1 MKTIRTMAATT
12 AALSMLATQAW
23 AAGCT
28 GERDALALKTAAVQ
42 QELMVAAF
50 TCGDTD
56 GYNRFVTS
64 YQPDLQ
70 ASDAI
75 LLAYFQRTGS
85 TADYHTYK
93 TSLAN
98 DFSLISVRNNR
109 FCSAANTAFNS
120 VLDPSHPALAQIV
133 EEQPVTVN
141 EDGDTCGGV
150 SVASADTAMLPHE
163 DELTMREPRAAARPL
178 PHESDMAAPD
188 SQGEAVSG
196 GSWDGERV
204 AGRAPN

>member
-1 MKTIRTMAATT
+1 MKTIRTTAAMAT
-12 AALSMLATQAW
+12 ALSMLATQAW
-23 AAGCT
+23 AGCT
-28 GERDALALKTAAVQ
+28 GAQDALALKTAAVQ

-64 YQPDLQ
+64 YQPELQ

-98 DFSLISVRNNR
+98 DFSLISARNNR
-109 FCSAANTAFNS
+109 FCSAANAAFDS
-120 VLDPSHPALAQIV
+120 ALDPSHPALAQIV

-141 EDGDTCGGV
+141 EDGDSCGV
-150 SVASADTAMLPHE
+150 SVASS
-163 DELTMREPRAAARPL
+163 EPVHLL
-178 PHESDMAAPD
+178 PHESDMAAQD
-188 SQGEAVSG
+188 ARASHTESVSG
-196 GSWDGERV
+196 GSWDDQRV
-204 AGRAPN
+204 ANRGPN

>member
-1 MKTIRTMAATT
+1 MKTIRTTAAAA

-50 TCGDTD
+50 TCGDTE

-64 YQPDLQ
+64 YQRELQ
-70 ASDAI
+70 DSDAT

-85 TADYHTYK
+85 TADYHSYK

-98 DFSLISVRNNR
+98 DFSLISARNTQ
-109 FCSAANTAFNS
+109 FCGAANAAFNTA
-120 VLDPSHPALAQIV
+120 LDPSHPALEQIV
-133 EEQPVTVN
+133 EEQPVTVS
-141 EDGDTCGGV
+141 EDGGSCGVGV
-150 SVASADTAMLPHE
+150 TSS
-163 DELTMREPRAAARPL
+163 EPAQLL

-188 SQGEAVSG
+188 SRDAHTETVSG
-196 GSWDGERV
+196 GSWDDRQV
-204 AGRAPN
+204 ANRGPN

>member
-1 MKTIRTMAATT
+1 MKTIRTMAAAT

-50 TCGDTD
+50 TCGDTE

-64 YQPDLQ
+64 YQGALQ
-70 ASDAI
+70 ASDAT

-85 TADYHTYK
+85 TADYHSYK

-98 DFSLISVRNNR
+98 DFSLISARNTR
-109 FCSAANTAFNS
+109 FCSAANAAFEAA
-120 VLDPSHPALAQIV
+120 LDPGHPALEQIV
-133 EEQPVTVN
+133 EEQPVTVS
-141 EDGDTCGGV
+141 EDGDTCDGV
-150 SVASADTAMLPHE
+150 SVASS
-163 DELTMREPRAAARPL
+163 EPAHLL

-188 SQGEAVSG
+188 VRDAHTESVSG
-196 GSWDGERV
+196 GSWDDTRV
-204 AGRAPN
+204 ANRGPN

>member
-1 MKTIRTMAATT
+1 MKTIRTMAAAT

-50 TCGDTD
+50 TCGDTE

-64 YQPDLQ
+64 YQGELQ
-70 ASDAI
+70 ASDAL

-85 TADYHTYK
+85 TADYHSYK

-98 DFSLISVRNNR
+98 DFSLISARNTQ
-109 FCSAANTAFNS
+109 FCGAANAAFDAA
-120 VLDPSHPALAQIV
+120 LDPSHPALAQIV
-133 EEQPVTVN
+133 EEQPVTVS
-141 EDGDTCGGV
+141 EDGGSCGV
-150 SVASADTAMLPHE
+150 SVASS
-163 DELTMREPRAAARPL
+163 EPANLL
-178 PHESDMAAPD
+178 PHESDMAPP
-188 SQGEAVSG
+188 EARDAHTESVSG
-196 GSWDGERV
+196 GSWDDRRV
-204 AGRAPN
+204 ANRAPN

>member
-1 MKTIRTMAATT
+1 MKLLRTT
-12 AALSMLATQAW
+12 AATAAAFSMLATQAW
-23 AAGCT
+23 AGCT
-28 GERDALALKTAAVQ
+28 GAQDALALKTAAVQ

-56 GYNRFVTS
+56 GYNRFVTA

-85 TADYHTYK
+85 TADYHSYK

-98 DFSLISVRNNR
+98 DFSLISARNDR
-109 FCSAANTAFNS
+109 FCSAANAAFDSALN
-120 VLDPSHPALAQIV
+120 PSHPALAEIV

-141 EDGDTCGGV
+141 EDGNTCGGV
-150 SVASADTAMLPHE
+150 SVASS
-163 DELTMREPRAAARPL
+163 EPAHLL
-178 PHESDMAAPD
+178 PHESDMAG
-188 SQGEAVSG
+188 QEARDAHTESVNG
-196 GSWDGERV
+196 GSWDNSRV
-204 AGRAPN
+204 ANRGPN

>member
-1 MKTIRTMAATT
+1 MKTIRTTAAAA

-50 TCGDTD
+50 TCGDTE

-64 YQPDLQ
+64 YQRELQ
-70 ASDAI
+70 DSDAT

-85 TADYHTYK
+85 TADYHSYK

-98 DFSLISVRNNR
+98 DFSLISARNTQ
-109 FCSAANTAFNS
+109 FCGAANAAFNTA
-120 VLDPSHPALAQIV
+120 LDPSHPALEQIV
-133 EEQPVTVN
+133 EEQPVTVS
-141 EDGDTCGGV
+141 EDGGSCGVG
-150 SVASADTAMLPHE
+150 VASS
-163 DELTMREPRAAARPL
+163 EPAQLL

-188 SQGEAVSG
+188 SRDAHTESVSG
-196 GSWDGERV
+196 GSWDDRQV
-204 AGRAPN
+204 ANRGPN